1 MGPKCSM
8 PKIVYSP
15 AKGLVQEAGTGVVFQ
30 GESISFAA
38 TPFTPVQSVSATGA
52 VTAPGVY
59 EVTSSTGGAKTI
71 TLPSVT
77 AFPGANFVFRTT
89 SVDAH
94 ILTGS
99 SADQKA
105 VFTGL
110 TQLAAGTAA
119 AKLGS
124 KLTFAAV
131 AGTSVVLVSD
141 GSQYC
146 ITGGSGSFVLS
157 ETLPA

>member
-1 MGPKCSM
+1 MGHESAM
-8 PKIVYSP
+8 PKITYSP
-15 AKGLVQEAGTGVVFQ
+15 SKGLVQEAGTGVVFQ

-38 TPFTPVQSVSATGA
+38 TPFSPVQEISATGA

-59 EVTSSTGGAKTI
+59 TITSSTGGAKTV
-71 TLPSVT
+71 TLPSVS
-77 AFPGANFVFRTT
+77 AFPGANFVFRVN

-110 TQLAAGTAA
+110 VQVAAGTAA
-119 AKLGS
+119 AKVGS

-146 ITGGSGSFVLS
+146 ITGGSGSFALS
-157 ETLPA
+157 ETIPA

>member
-1 MGPKCSM
+1 M

-38 TPFTPVQSVSATGA
+38 TPFTPVQTITGDSVV
-52 VTAPGVY
+52 VTSPGVY
-59 EVTSSTGGAKTI
+59 AISSSGGGGETI

-77 AFPGANFVFRTT
+77 AFPGANFVFRCATA
-89 SVDAH
+89 DAH

-110 TQLAAGTAA
+110 TQVAAGTAA
-119 AKLGS
+119 AKVGS
-124 KLTFAAV
+124 KLSFAAV
-131 AGTSVVLVSD
+131 LGTSVVLVSD
-141 GSQYC
+141 GTQYC
-146 ITGGSGSFVLS
+146 ITGGSGSFTLS
-157 ETLPA
+157 ETIPA

>member
-1 MGPKCSM
+1 MGHESAM
-8 PKIVYSP
+8 PKITYSP
-15 AKGLVQEAGTGVVFQ
+15 SKGLVQEAGTGVVFQ

-38 TPFTPVQSVSATGA
+38 TPFSPVQEISATGA

-59 EVTSSTGGAKTI
+59 TITSSTGGAKTV
-71 TLPSVT
+71 TLPSVS
-77 AFPGANFVFRTT
+77 AFPGANFVFRVN

-110 TQLAAGTAA
+110 IQAAAGTAS
-119 AKLGS
+119 AKVGS

-146 ITGGSGSFVLS
+146 ITGGSGSFALS
-157 ETLPA
+157 ETIPA